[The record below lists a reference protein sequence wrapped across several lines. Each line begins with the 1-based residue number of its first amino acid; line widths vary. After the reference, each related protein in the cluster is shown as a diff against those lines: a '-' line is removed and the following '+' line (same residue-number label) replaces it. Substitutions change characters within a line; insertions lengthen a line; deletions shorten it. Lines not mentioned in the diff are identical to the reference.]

1 MKNDEEPRRKPLPPK
16 LEDVPPE
23 DLVSVGGPIQNS
35 TVSLRLFG
43 DDLEPAE
50 VSSLLGSQPT
60 EARKKGELIAHSRY
74 HRQARTGSWL
84 LKSRLDRN
92 TDLAKQIEALLNLVT
107 SDVAV
112 WRKLTERYSVD
123 LFCGVFLDADNR
135 GFDLSPHLVLRLA
148 ERGLSIGFD
157 IYGPASE

>member
-1 MKNDEEPRRKPLPPK
+1 MKNDEEPPQKPLPPR
-16 LEDVPPE
+16 LGDVPPE
-23 DLVSVGGPIQNS
+23 NLVRVGGPVREA

-50 VSSLLGSQPT
+50 VTSLLGSQPT

-74 HRQARTGSWL
+74 HLQARTGSWI
-84 LKSRLDRN
+84 LKSRLDKS
-92 TDLAKQIEALLNLVT
+92 TDLAEQIEALLDLVT
-107 SDVAV
+107 SDLDV
-112 WRKLTERYSVD
+112 WRKMTARYSAD

-135 GFDLSPHLVLRLA
+135 GFDLPAQLVLRLA

-157 IYGPASE
+157 IYGPVSE